1 VSPLAEVQALFRQ
14 AVVTGEKSRLVPLL
28 SGGRYPAKR
37 LAIHQRHYETSL
49 VTALLGK
56 FPATTWLTGT
66 RFVTEAA
73 TRFVHDRVP
82 QAPCIAEYGRE
93 FPMFLSSCRGA
104 VRVPYLYDFA
114 ELEWQVGQLAIAV
127 DEPPI
132 GLAQLSTIAADALPE
147 TILALQPGI
156 SYLQVPWPVDELMKL
171 YLNDRAPEHFS
182 MEPLDVWLELRG
194 ARGEFHINRLNRAE
208 YLFRTSI
215 LARRSIGDAAERA
228 LDVDAAF
235 EPGHAWAALI
245 NERLVTS
252 ITR

>member
-1 VSPLAEVQALFRQ
+1 MQLLLQIRLGNSMRTRFAVSGSSRHWLNGTIIFRRWKRCLPKQRRQIRSRSQRRRTVSPLAEVQALFRQ

-104 VRVPYLYDFA
+104 VRVPYLNDFA

-127 DEPPI
+127 EEP
-132 GLAQLSTIAADALPE
+132 A
-147 TILALQPGI
+147 
-156 SYLQVPWPVDELMKL
+156 
-171 YLNDRAPEHFS
+171 
-182 MEPLDVWLELRG
+182 
-194 ARGEFHINRLNRAE
+194 
-208 YLFRTSI
+208 
-215 LARRSIGDAAERA
+215 
-228 LDVDAAF
+228 
-235 EPGHAWAALI
+235 
-245 NERLVTS
+245 
-252 ITR
+252 